1 MRISDWSSDVCSS
14 DLEDVDAPPVFDI
27 VEAAAEAEQSDA
39 VVIETLREML
49 SDPDCAFQP
58 EAFLYQDFSVRCR
71 MQKLKKVPLDLAAFR
86 RRFALAKG
94 GVFDPADP
102 RWRHALSVAD
112 SSEERRGGK
121 ECVSPCRSR
130 GS

>member
-1 MRISDWSSDVCSS
+1 
-14 DLEDVDAPPVFDI
+14 
-27 VEAAAEAEQSDA
+27 
-39 VVIETLREML
+39 ML

-102 RWRHALSVAD
+102 RWRDALSVAD
-112 SSEERRGGK
+112 RLPHAMFAPFLQIARAAMDGQP
-121 ECVSPCRSR
+121 CPADDIPASPFATATPRPN
-130 GS
+130 

>member
-1 MRISDWSSDVCSS
+1 
-14 DLEDVDAPPVFDI
+14 
-27 VEAAAEAEQSDA
+27 
-39 VVIETLREML
+39 ML

-112 SSEERRGGK
+112 RLPHDMFAPFFQIARAAMGGEPCPDDEIRSEDRRVGNEGVRK
-121 ECVSPCRSR
+121 C
-130 GS
+130 